1 MRKQIQTG
9 HRVGVTCGVALT
21 ALALNACAPT
31 SDGQLAQA
39 QGAGIGAVGGGVL
52 GAIIGNN
59 TKIGTGGGALIGATA
74 GGLAGYAYGTHV
86 ANQKAKYKSTEQW
99 LDACIADAE
108 KKRQAAVAY
117 NHAMDS
123 RLAQLRVKVRDA
135 KAGGNQDELKKLK
148 QQILAEHSKAE
159 EQMAAVNKEIQV
171 QQVAVK
177 DCGNSSRTVELRTK
191 LSDLNSANA
200 STKKNA
206 QSLAQLGTST
216 GV

>member
-1 MRKQIQTG
+1 MS
-9 HRVGVTCGVALT
+9 GVAM
-21 ALALNACAPT
+21 AVLALNACAPT

-39 QGAGIGAVGGGVL
+39 QGTGIGAVVGGGL

-59 TKIGTGGGALIGATA
+59 SKIGTGGGALVGAAIGA
-74 GGLAGYAYGTHV
+74 GAGYAYGTHV
-86 ANQKAKYKSTEQW
+86 ANQKAKYKTTEQW

-117 NHAMDS
+117 NHAMDN
-123 RLAQLRVKVRDA
+123 RLAQLRVQVRDA
-135 KAGGNQDELKKLK
+135 KAGGNQAELKKLK

-159 EQMAAVNKEIQV
+159 EQVAATNKEIQV

-177 DCGNSSRTVELRTK
+177 DGGNSSRSNELRSK
-191 LSDLNSANA
+191 LSDLGSANA
-200 STKKNA
+200 STKRNA
-206 QSLAQLGTST
+206 QSLAQLGNST

>member
-1 MRKQIQTG
+1 MA
-9 HRVGVTCGVALT
+9 V
-21 ALALNACAPT
+21 LALNACAPT

-39 QGAGIGAVGGGVL
+39 QGTGIGAVVGGGL

-59 TKIGTGGGALIGATA
+59 SKIGTGGGALVGAAIGA
-74 GGLAGYAYGTHV
+74 GAGYAYGTHV
-86 ANQKAKYKSTEQW
+86 ANQKAKYKTTEQW

-117 NHAMDS
+117 NHAMDN
-123 RLAQLRVKVRDA
+123 RLAQLRVQVRDA
-135 KAGGNQDELKKLK
+135 KAGGNQAELKKLK

-159 EQMAAVNKEIQV
+159 EQVAATNKEIQV

-177 DCGNSSRTVELRTK
+177 DGGNSSRSNELRSK
-191 LSDLNSANA
+191 LSDLGSANA
-200 STKKNA
+200 STKRNA
-206 QSLAQLGTST
+206 QSLAQLGNST

>member
-1 MRKQIQTG
+1 M
-9 HRVGVTCGVALT
+9 CGVGMT
-21 ALALNACAPT
+21 ALALNACAPS

-39 QGAGIGAVGGGVL
+39 QGTGIGMVGGGVL

-86 ANQKAKYKSTEQW
+86 ANQKAKYRTTEQW
-99 LDACIADAE
+99 LDACIVDAE
-108 KKRQAAVAY
+108 KKRQAVVAY
-117 NHAMDS
+117 NQAMDR
-123 RLAQLRVKVRDA
+123 RLAQLRGKVQVA
-135 KAGGNQDELKKLK
+135 KAGGNQSELKALK

-159 EQMAAVNKEIQV
+159 QQMALVSKEIQV

-177 DCGNSSRTVELRTK
+177 DGGNSPRSNELRSK
-191 LSDLNSANA
+191 LSDLGSANA

-206 QSLAQLGTST
+206 QSLAQLGNST